1 MITLIKKHKDFILD
15 VILIFIGCFI
25 ASLGIN
31 LFLVH
36 AKLLSG
42 GATGIALILEYITG
56 IDSGYSVFILN
67 LPLFFLSYK
76 KLSKKFTL
84 YSAIG
89 MTSLSLSLIIT
100 KSFSTII
107 QVNDILLYCIYGG
120 ILCGL
125 GYGLVFLRNGST
137 GGTDIINIIIRQKYS
152 NFNIGSVGFAL
163 NLLIVSIAALIF
175 GLPRALYTLI
185 SMFIQ
190 GFVLDKVLRG
200 FSSKRLMLILT
211 NKEKEVIDYIMKDLH
226 RGVTSLSAKGEFTD
240 CNKRMLYC
248 IVTSREMIHL
258 KTQILAIDSS
268 AFISILDVS
277 EVRGKGFTNI

>member
-1 MITLIKKHKDFILD
+1 MLTLIKKHKDFILD
-15 VILIFIGCFI
+15 VIVIFIGCFI
-25 ASLGIN
+25 ASLGVN

-42 GATGIALILEYITG
+42 GATGIALILEYISG
-56 IDSGYSVFILN
+56 INSGYSVFVLN

-100 KSFSTII
+100 KSVSSII

-120 ILCGL
+120 TLCGL

-137 GGTDIINIIIRQKYS
+137 GGTDIINMIIRQKYS
-152 NFNIGSVGFAL
+152 NFNIGTLGFAI
-163 NLLIVSIAALIF
+163 NIVIVCISAFIF
-175 GLPRALYTLI
+175 GVPRALYTLI

-190 GFVLDKVLRG
+190 GFILDKVLKG
-200 FSSKRLMLILT
+200 FSSKRLMLILS
-211 NKEKEVIDYIMKDLH
+211 NKEEEIINYVMKDLN
-226 RGVTSLSAKGEFTD
+226 RGVTSLAAKGEFTECD
-240 CNKRMLYC
+240 KRMLYC
-248 IVTSREMIHL
+248 LVTSREMIQL
-258 KTQILAIDSS
+258 KTKILSIESK